1 VCRTWRF
8 EDETSLN
15 RVGRRRR
22 AHCFSA
28 SAQSIRGGIDAD
40 VDLRVRSDDRS
51 HRFRDRDDDDVRVI
65 RRYSDRSRLRERR
78 YGVYGSRNCRTVTIR
93 SVDEDGDR
101 TIRKIR
107 KCR

>member
-1 VCRTWRF
+1 MKLASIVLAAGVALVA
-8 EDETSLN
+8 S
-15 RVGRRRR
+15 
-22 AHCFSA
+22 SA

-40 VDLRVRSDDRS
+40 VDVRVRSDDRNY
-51 HRFRDRDDDDVRVI
+51 RFRDRDDDDVRVI
-65 RRYSDRSRLRERR
+65 RRYSDRNRWRERR

>member
-1 VCRTWRF
+1 MKLASIVLAAGVALAA
-8 EDETSLN
+8 S
-15 RVGRRRR
+15 
-22 AHCFSA
+22 SA

-40 VDLRVRSDDRS
+40 VDVRVRSDDRGYR
-51 HRFRDRDDDDVRVI
+51 HRDDDDVRVI
-65 RRYSDRSRLRERR
+65 RRYSDRNRWRERR
-78 YGVYGSRNCRTVTIR
+78 YGVYGTRNCRTITVR